1 MHHQPQ
7 SYTLGHG
14 LTNLRKGFWGTT
26 PRIDVLGCSGLS
38 LQMARGGT
46 DDNNHHWE
54 NTGNTQCSFCCI
66 WIAWADSV
74 WQWAAVYFCWIRG
87 LYDEEERYQTHTLST
102 RTPFGEAEHFVQ
114 TFKRTLKA
122 GKKDGGSLQVRL
134 SRFLL
139 VYRSTSDA
147 MTGVSPAELFLKQQ
161 LRTLLDLLHPLTRAR
176 VSAKQADQK
185 KCHNQHSQVIQFETG
200 QPVLV
205 KNLIMRRI
213 I

>member
-1 MHHQPQ
+1 
-7 SYTLGHG
+7 
-14 LTNLRKGFWGTT
+14 
-26 PRIDVLGCSGLS
+26 
-38 LQMARGGT
+38 
-46 DDNNHHWE
+46 
-54 NTGNTQCSFCCI
+54 
-66 WIAWADSV
+66 
-74 WQWAAVYFCWIRG
+74 
-87 LYDEEERYQTHTLST
+87 
-102 RTPFGEAEHFVQ
+102 
-114 TFKRTLKA
+114 
-122 GKKDGGSLQVRL
+122 
-134 SRFLL
+134 
-139 VYRSTSDA
+139 